1 MLELIEAAF
10 AQVEWADEGPQ
21 GRITRVSVFDQREPE
36 LSETAREKLFPS
48 SAGACVADWMTGE
61 DPRSSPEGLFVQ
73 MALQG
78 FVDNLTML
86 AALEEFAKID
96 QAEWAR
102 TMSAALRR
110 LLIVR
115 GELFEEDD

>member
-1 MLELIEAAF
+1 MPEMIEAAF
-10 AQVEWADEGPQ
+10 AQVEWADTGPQ
-21 GRITRVSVFDQREPE
+21 GKITAVAIFDRREPE
-36 LSETAREKLFPS
+36 MSETLREKLYPS

-78 FVDNLTML
+78 FADNLTML

-102 TMSAALRR
+102 TMAAALRK

-115 GELFEEDD
+115 EELIPEDD